1 MKKIIIILIVYLTI
15 TVPSQI
21 GNCQSLTF
29 DAIQELVDSLNT
41 HFPAIC
47 QRVDIGNSV
56 LGEPISAMKISDNV
70 TVDENEPEIMLEG
83 CIHGDEQVAANLL
96 CNLARKF
103 CLQYITSQQVQDLVN
118 SREIWILPVIN
129 PDGYIGEPGWG
140 PTRVNANHV
149 DLNRDAGYMWTG
161 YYGSSPGP
169 FSQPE
174 TKALRGFIISRNFNL
189 LIDYH
194 SGLQGIMYP
203 WAYRPD
209 DAPDNGELAFL
220 ANAYDASSGYPAGQ
234 FAVSKGYDLYQ
245 TNGSFIEFT
254 YGTLGI
260 NSFTV
265 ELFTGFSGT
274 GSLAMEYNQASIIM
288 MIDKAGL
295 GILGTVTDAN
305 TGNPIPA
312 RITIQ
317 GKMPVYNS
325 SSIGDYHKFLLPGTY
340 SVTVSANGYNSE
352 TVSNVIVTTGNATTI
367 DFQLTAIISDHS
379 AFRII
384 TVKNFQDGVMPADP
398 AETWKVPEMPDGL
411 YYSLG
416 DTGYIV
422 LDPGASLVDVSG
434 PDITVTGSGNI
445 YDLFYSSTPDGP
457 WTFLGNGTSTQ
468 SFELGNV
475 QPSRYIKIAD
485 NGNGSGN
492 AIGAGFHLDAVTV
505 VQTTVGIVEPEAKSM
520 TFQMY
525 PNPTTGI
532 VHISSSISSDG
543 HLLITIFDVIG
554 RQVYQT
560 ESQIVNGFAKID
572 LSYFPKGMYFVRIQ
586 NGTTAETVKVIL
598 Q

>member
-1 MKKIIIILIVYLTI
+1 
-15 TVPSQI
+15 
-21 GNCQSLTF
+21 
-29 DAIQELVDSLNT
+29 
-41 HFPAIC
+41 
-47 QRVDIGNSV
+47 
-56 LGEPISAMKISDNV
+56 
-70 TVDENEPEIMLEG
+70 
-83 CIHGDEQVAANLL
+83 
-96 CNLARKF
+96 
-103 CLQYITSQQVQDLVN
+103 
-118 SREIWILPVIN
+118 
-129 PDGYIGEPGWG
+129 
-140 PTRVNANHV
+140 
-149 DLNRDAGYMWTG
+149 
-161 YYGSSPGP
+161 
-169 FSQPE
+169 
-174 TKALRGFIISRNFNL
+174 
-189 LIDYH
+189 
-194 SGLQGIMYP
+194 
-203 WAYRPD
+203 
-209 DAPDNGELAFL
+209 
-220 ANAYDASSGYPAGQ
+220 
-234 FAVSKGYDLYQ
+234 
-245 TNGSFIEFT
+245 
-254 YGTLGI
+254 
-260 NSFTV
+260 
-265 ELFTGFSGT
+265 
-274 GSLAMEYNQASIIM
+274 M

-305 TGNPIPA
+305 TGNPISA

-317 GKMPVYNS
+317 GKMTVYNS

-384 TVKNFQDGVMPADP
+384 TVKNFQDGVVPADP

-475 QPSRYIKIAD
+475 QTARYIKIAD

-532 VHISSSISSDG
+532 VDISSSISSDG

-554 RQVYQT
+554 RQVYQS

-572 LSYFPKGMYFVRIQ
+572 LSYFPKGMYFVRIK